1 MKILYH
7 AASLV
12 EAHMIVHLLE
22 QQQLHGRIDGEY
34 LQGAIGELPAAGLI
48 RVMVA
53 EQDFDAAQELIT
65 QWDAAQP
72 PSAPERASGITPASP
87 FGLLAAGFVAGV
99 LCTAAYYHSAWRVV
113 LQD

>member
-1 MKILYH
+1 MKILYQ
-7 AASLV
+7 AASLI

-22 QQQLHGRIDGEY
+22 QQHLHGRIDGEY
-34 LQGAIGELPAAGLI
+34 LQGAIGELPASGMI

-72 PSAPERASGITPASP
+72 PSAAAAPALAPAPSW
-87 FGLLAAGFVAGV
+87 GLLAAGFIAGV